1 MGGDRD
7 TSAVGGGQLTGCRV
21 LVTRAPHQAA
31 GLAGPLEA
39 LGAEV
44 VIAPVIDTIE
54 PRDWAPADAAIAEL
68 ASYGWVVFT
77 STNAVER
84 FLGRMREIGF
94 PLSALDLI
102 RVAAVGPSTA
112 ERLSEFGVQVHLVP
126 SDYRAEGLVDEFARA
141 GAGPGWRVLIPR
153 AERAREILPE
163 SLRASGAHVDVVPVY
178 RTVPAVP
185 APDVVALLRAGAI
198 DVITFT
204 SPSTVRHFLAWL
216 EAAGLD
222 PSAVMARVAAASIG
236 AVTSAALRARGY
248 AAAVEAESS
257 TAAGLVTAIAAHCS
271 PGS

>member
-163 SLRASGAHVDVVPVY
+163 SLRATGAHVDVVPVY

-185 APDVVALLRAGAI
+185 DPDVVALLRAGDI
-198 DVITFT
+198 DVVTFT

-222 PSAVMARVAAASIG
+222 PSAVMTRVAAASIG
-236 AVTSAALRARGY
+236 AVTSAALEARGY
-248 AAAVEAESS
+248 EVSIETESS
-257 TAAGLVTAIAAHCS
+257 TAAGLVEAIAARCS